1 MHNSSPITFI
11 AWDRANLAAVR
22 DSLAGLQR
30 DGIFLRRGRLLLETS
45 WLGQGARDFYATA
58 WRWSADDCPLFYE
71 LAPQGKVLITI
82 NTAVIACGDK
92 EDIATARD
100 CIAQELIAARNPQH
114 LCKLLADAAT
124 KPT

>member
-45 WLGQGARDFYATA
+45 WLGSGARDFYATA
-58 WRWSADDCPLFYE
+58 WHWRAQDCPLFYN
-71 LAPQGKVLITI
+71 LARRGKLLITI
-82 NTAVIACGDK
+82 SDTVISCGSKD
-92 EDIATARD
+92 DIADARAG
-100 CIAQELIAARNPQH
+100 IAQEIIAVQSPQQ
-114 LCKLLADAAT
+114 LCALLADAAEN
-124 KPT
+124 

>member
-1 MHNSSPITFI
+1 MYSSSPITFI
-11 AWDRANLAAVR
+11 AWDRANLAVVR
-22 DSLAGLQR
+22 DVLASLQR
-30 DGIFLRRGRLLLETS
+30 DGIYLRRGHLLLETS

-71 LAPQGKVLITI
+71 LARQGKVLITI